1 MQGKALTWSMTSI
14 LQQFQVLP
22 ADASPSVNLVKSL
35 SRLDSV
41 FVHFTDGRYT
51 AKVSDFAS
59 MAAVI
64 GQDRNISAWD
74 QGWSYWMSVDS
85 KNYPE
90 VPVSGYAE
98 AYSLLRQAVHTSDSE
113 VRNISIKY
121 DNYFHDSFIIGLST
135 EKQPGTG
142 FSGVSTK
149 TGSLTRINFRNIDPV
164 IKNCWVTVLFTQI
177 IELRDSGCSVFD

>member
-1 MQGKALTWSMTSI
+1 MTSI

-41 FVHFTDGRYT
+41 FVNFTDGRL
-51 AKVSDFAS
+51 AQKVSDFAS
-59 MAAVI
+59 FRAVL
-64 GQDRNISAWD
+64 GQDRNIDAFD

-90 VPVSGYAE
+90 VPVSGYSE

-121 DNYFHDSFIIGLST
+121 DDYMHDAFIVGIST

-149 TGSLTRINFRNIDPV
+149 TGSLTRLNFRNIDPT